1 MAAPGQPDD
10 ARADWE
16 ERIGRRVVGP
26 VPGQPGHEGPAAD
39 LAPPAGLRATSGQGH
54 VTLDWDPV
62 PGAAGYLVYRAAGE
76 PYEPLDHGGG
86 DVLAVPAGPYADT
99 SGESGRVRHYA
110 VAAVADGASAGP
122 LSDAIA
128 AAPAAPDAGRASG
141 LPTVTIE
148 VGPAESGLAGSG
160 PGEAGSGP
168 AGFGPG
174 EAGSGPAESG
184 LAGSG
189 PGEAG
194 SGPGR
199 SELERPWQPMIGS
212 EHLSY
217 LLSRDRTG
225 GRVIGTEAREALR
238 IAHDEL
244 GVRAVRAHGILDDDL
259 GVYTESGG
267 RAVHD
272 FAGIDRVYDQVM
284 ELGLRPVVELS
295 FMPAA
300 LARDPGRTVFTY
312 RAIIS
317 PPKDWDRWAAL
328 TGDLAAH
335 LIERYGH
342 DEVVSWWAFEVW
354 NEPNLEVFWSGTPQ
368 EYFRLYD
375 VSAHAIK
382 AVDPG
387 LRVGGPSSAAAGWIW
402 ELLGHIDGS
411 GAPLDFLSTHTYGN
425 VPLDLRPVLGAFG
438 RAGTPIWWTEW
449 GPTPTHFRQVGDT
462 VFAAAFLLRGMASAL
477 GRIEALSHWV
487 VSDHFEELGAPPEL
501 FHGGFGLLSV
511 GNLRKP
517 RYWALALLAR
527 LGRSRLPVTLSG
539 DGAGGLVEA
548 LAARHDDG
556 RIGILAWNVTLDQS
570 KIGGDAL
577 LDRRIQIRV
586 SVRPKM
592 SFTVRHFR
600 IDAGHSNVVS
610 AWERMRDG
618 VPWPSD
624 QQWAALGQ
632 LNTLDEL
639 GPPERVTA
647 GGDGVLQFA
656 FDLPMPGVSGLELV
670 PWDS

>member
-1 MAAPGQPDD
+1 MAVPDRSDD

-16 ERIGRRVVGP
+16 QRIGRRGAP
-26 VPGQPGHEGPAAD
+26 EEHGGPAAG
-39 LAPPAGLRATSGQGH
+39 LARPAGLRAEPGQGH

-76 PYEPLDHGGG
+76 IYEPLDHGGG

-99 SGESGRVRHYA
+99 SGEPGRLRHYA
-110 VAAVADGASAGP
+110 VAAVADGTSAGP
-122 LSDAIA
+122 LSDAVA
-128 AAPAAPDAGRASG
+128 AAPAAEGATR
-141 LPTVTIE
+141 PTITIE
-148 VGPAESGLAGSG
+148 VGG
-160 PGEAGSGP
+160 PG
-168 AGFGPG
+168 PG
-174 EAGSGPAESG
+174 
-184 LAGSG
+184 
-189 PGEAG
+189 
-194 SGPGR
+194 
-199 SELERPWQPMIGS
+199 ELERPWEPMIGS

-225 GRVIGTEAREALR
+225 GRVIGAEVREALR

-259 GVYTESGG
+259 GVYRESG
-267 RAVHD
+267 HD
-272 FAGIDRVYDQVM
+272 FAGIDRVYDELM
-284 ELGLRPVVELS
+284 EIGLRPVVELS
-295 FMPAA
+295 YMPAA
-300 LARDPGRTVFTY
+300 LARDPTRTVFTY
-312 RAIIS
+312 RAITS

-328 TGDLAAH
+328 AADLAAH
-335 LIERYGH
+335 LIQRYGR
-342 DEVVSWWAFEVW
+342 DEVVSRWAFEVW
-354 NEPNLEVFWSGTPQ
+354 NEPNLEVFWSGTPE

-375 VSAHAIK
+375 VSARAIK

-402 ELLGHIDGS
+402 ELLGHLEGS

-438 RAGTPIWWTEW
+438 RGGTPIWWTEW
-449 GPTPTHFRQVGDT
+449 GTTPTHFNRVGDT

-487 VSDHFEELGAPPEL
+487 ASDHFEELGAPPEL

-527 LGRSRLPVTLSG
+527 LGRSRLPVTMSG

-548 LAARHDDG
+548 LAARHEDG

-570 KIGGDAL
+570 KVGGDAL
-577 LDRRIQIRV
+577 LDRWIRVRV
-586 SVRPKM
+586 SVPPGM
-592 SFTVRHFR
+592 AYAVRYYR
-600 IDAGHSNVVS
+600 VDAGHSNIVPV
-610 AWERMRDG
+610 WERIRDG
-618 VPWPSD
+618 APWPSRE
-624 QQWAALGQ
+624 QWAALAE

-639 GPPERVTA
+639 RPPERVA
-647 GGDGVLQFA
+647 PDGDGVLEVGFG
-656 FDLPMPGVSGLELV
+656 LPMPAVSYLELT
-670 PWDS
+670 P